1 MMIVFRL
8 KWHLQVY
15 LKYQSYDAS
24 VYIYTNKTAMTF
36 DTCTDVGHMETNGKY
51 LLQHAIIAYH
61 YFIFYFLFELKAFRY
76 FMLLLF

>member
-15 LKYQSYDAS
+15 LKYQSYD
-24 VYIYTNKTAMTF
+24 TNKTAMTF
-36 DTCTDVGHMETNGKY
+36 DTYTDVGHMESKGKY

-61 YFIFYFLFELKAFRY
+61 YLIFLFNLN
-76 FMLLLF
+76 